1 MTDLQA
7 QLQKERE
14 RAAGNP
20 FISHNHIQ
28 LAAITENGPEAYVD
42 LVPESHNFS
51 GGVHGGLLFAL
62 SDYCAA
68 VTARMDGRRYVTQT
82 ADVHFIRGVKE
93 GRITG
98 HGRVLH
104 RGRSGCLTDV
114 RITDEDGRLLFKA
127 SVFMYC
133 ISERQ

>member
-28 LAAITENGPEAYVD
+28 LAAITEDGPEAFVD

-98 HGRVLH
+98 RGRVIY
-104 RGRSGCLTDV
+104 RGRSGCLADV

-127 SVFMYC
+127 SVFMFC
-133 ISERQ
+133 ISGRQ